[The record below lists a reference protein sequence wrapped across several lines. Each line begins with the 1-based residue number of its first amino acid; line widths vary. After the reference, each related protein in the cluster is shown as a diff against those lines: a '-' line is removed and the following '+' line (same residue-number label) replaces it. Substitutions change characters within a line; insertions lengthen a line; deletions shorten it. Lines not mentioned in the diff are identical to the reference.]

1 MSSQV
6 MPINSRN
13 VMHNT
18 RSLNF
23 SRTALSVLA
32 GCAAGILGLSSLL
45 GIFFYFLASGV
56 LGLYYML
63 IRSQSDS
70 LHFMNKQQLITGFV
84 FENLFTYILMW
95 TLIYGC
101 VHVYWRRTRWCRKRN
116 FRNYFIYYW
125 TILLRVVYLISFQN

>member
-1 MSSQV
+1 MNVCNEKNSNCLRQQCCCCYICTDIV
-6 MPINSRN
+6 IN
-13 VMHNT
+13 VV
-18 RSLNF
+18 
-23 SRTALSVLA
+23 TANEF
-32 GCAAGILGLSSLL
+32 CFLL
-45 GIFFYFLASGV
+45 MLHIGIFFYFLASGV

-116 FRNYFIYYW
+116 LRNYFIYYR
-125 TILLRVVYLISFQN
+125 TVLLRVVYLISFQN